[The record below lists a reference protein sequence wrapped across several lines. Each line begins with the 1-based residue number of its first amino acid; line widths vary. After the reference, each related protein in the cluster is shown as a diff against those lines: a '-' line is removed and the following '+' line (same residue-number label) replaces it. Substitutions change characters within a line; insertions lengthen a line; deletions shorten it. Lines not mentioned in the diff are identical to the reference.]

1 MGFFSAKTVFG
12 FRSDGIPMKGPTME
26 FGEDDWA
33 LRMVCSIYTIQS
45 AQRISTTYNLYNVRN
60 DEYLK

>member
-1 MGFFSAKTVFG
+1 
-12 FRSDGIPMKGPTME
+12 MKGPTME